1 MKLLKV
7 DSLDEARKKLYQA
20 AAGILPDVVDCDIKD
35 AMGKILGEDLH
46 AAESVPG
53 FRKSTVDGYAVI
65 AGDTSGASDTIPS
78 FFINRGE
85 VEMGK
90 ATALS
95 ISSGECVYVPTG
107 GMLPEGADAVVMVEH
122 SEPFGGDQVA
132 IYDAVSKGRNLI
144 EIGDDILLGVTFLKK
159 GKRLRAQE
167 IGVLASMGFVKV
179 PVYRPWKVT
188 ILSTGDELILPGQ
201 PLKPGEIRDSNSYT
215 AAAQC
220 EKYGLEV
227 VSRRILPD
235 DEHLIR
241 SAIGEAKESSDILII
256 SGGSSQGKKDMT
268 ASLLDECSDP
278 GVFTHGIAVKPGKPT
293 ILGMDDSSKTM
304 LVGLPGHPVAAM
316 LIFELLI
323 GWVWQEATGT
333 NKQPAITATLDTNTP
348 GGAGRAMCL
357 LVELSAGENG
367 WMATPILGNSG
378 LLSTLTHADGY
389 VLVGGNQEGLNRGD
403 TVQVVML

>member
-132 IYDAVSKGRNLI
+132 IYDAVSKGRNVI

-188 ILSTGDELILPGQ
+188 ILSTGDELIPPGQ

-293 ILGMDDSSKTM
+293 ILGMDDSSKTL

-323 GWVWQEATGT
+323 GWVLQEATGT
-333 NKQPAITATLDTNTP
+333 NTQPAITATLDTNTP

-357 LVELSAGENG
+357 LVALSAGENG

-389 VLVGGNQEGLNRGD
+389 VLVGANQEGLNRGD
-403 TVQVVML
+403 TVQVVLL

>member
-132 IYDAVSKGRNLI
+132 IYDAVSKGRNVI

-188 ILSTGDELILPGQ
+188 ILSTGDELIPPGQ

>member
-188 ILSTGDELILPGQ
+188 ILSTGDELIPPGQ

-403 TVQVVML
+403 TVQVVLL

>member
-20 AAGILPDVVDCDIKD
+20 AAGILPDVVDCDIED

-188 ILSTGDELILPGQ
+188 ILSTGDELIPPGQ
-201 PLKPGEIRDSNSYT
+201 TLKPGEIRDSNSYT

-389 VLVGGNQEGLNRGD
+389 VLVGANQEGLNRGD
-403 TVQVVML
+403 TVQVVLL

>member
-20 AAGILPDVVDCDIKD
+20 AMGILPHVVECDIED

-90 ATALS
+90 GTALS

-132 IYDAVSKGRNLI
+132 IYDAVSKGRNVI
-144 EIGDDILLGVTFLKK
+144 EIGDDILLGATLLKK

-188 ILSTGDELILPGQ
+188 ILSTGDELVPPGQ
-201 PLKPGEIRDSNSYT
+201 TLKPGEIRDSNSYT

-268 ASLLDECSDP
+268 ASLLDECSNP

-293 ILGMDDSSKTM
+293 ILGMDDSSKTL

-357 LVELSAGENG
+357 LVELSAAENG

-389 VLVGGNQEGLNRGD
+389 VLVGANQEGLNRGD
-403 TVQVVML
+403 TVQVVLL

>member
-20 AAGILPDVVDCDIKD
+20 AAGILPDVVDCDIED

-188 ILSTGDELILPGQ
+188 ILSTGDELIPPGQ

-235 DEHLIR
+235 AEHLIR

-389 VLVGGNQEGLNRGD
+389 VLVGANQEGLNRGD
-403 TVQVVML
+403 TVQVVLL